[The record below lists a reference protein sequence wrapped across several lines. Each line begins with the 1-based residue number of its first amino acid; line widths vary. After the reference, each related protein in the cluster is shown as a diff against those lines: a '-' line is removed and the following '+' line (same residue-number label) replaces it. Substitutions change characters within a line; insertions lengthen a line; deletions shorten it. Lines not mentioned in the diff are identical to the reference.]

1 MFDTRNVMY
10 NGREWRTRIIFDNG
24 TTKFDETTI
33 CSWEITCEQDTSK
46 IIGATQ
52 GKQLE
57 VVLLADVGT
66 NLNGTFKLE
75 VGEYYY
81 DKVEEKYKT
90 YWFNMGQYWKV
101 ESVEQRD
108 SQTVCLTAFDP
119 MVYLFGEDKYREGGN
134 STEITTNQLK
144 AHIEQKYGIMI
155 DATIPEFTIMNPY
168 LETYR
173 DCISYLAMISS
184 SNAFFKNDSMTIKF
198 VPLVPKATPDLAID
212 GEFYYNISFDRSEFE
227 VKKIELDI
235 GTGFGYSRGEGTTD
249 ETVTLQMPYA
259 TQLITDEIYN
269 NLNGY
274 TQEGIS
280 CKFLAHPALESFDTL
295 KLTDVYGNVHLTEI
309 NGYKL
314 SFSGGLSME
323 LNTQIMSANN
333 TTTNYVESTLRTK
346 IQIEA
351 DKILSIVEAE
361 YQKKEATLIVSASK
375 ENIVVVLDEDNTPSK
390 TTEFSITFTVFK
402 NKTNEEIPCVI
413 KNITLSDDNL
423 TAEYSN
429 TSPVLTLNANTDR
442 VFTSEEGYIDCIIE
456 TTEGDVYKRLFW
468 STTINTIENSL
479 IVLSATTQMFTREN
493 ALAEWTPSSITVTAN
508 CSLCELTGWKY
519 SIDNGTSFIDAV
531 SGSNGLTIG
540 SNTITIAN
548 DSDLFNDTKN
558 VIIKAITD
566 SGVSDSIT
574 ISQTGDTDMIYV
586 LLSNE
591 NHTFVASSDGKAIP
605 TSIDIEVMGYK
616 GNYEAPVTI
625 GSISNIPTGMSV
637 SISGNIITISVDNT
651 FTKLNGTLTIPITCE
666 GISFKKTFS
675 YSLSVSGGRGVS
687 TVDNY
692 YLASSLKKGVTV
704 DTEGWSLEVP
714 ELTSDLPYLWNYEVT
729 TFTDNSTTTTEP
741 ALIGTYSEDG
751 KGIDSIVEYY
761 LISSK
766 STGITTSS
774 SGWSTTIPT
783 LTAENKYL
791 WNYEEIVYTDGTSDT
806 TDPVV
811 IGVYGDKGEN
821 ASWVKIETTS
831 QVFKLIGTSY
841 SPSTITLS
849 PTFNNSTYSKWQYS
863 TNNGSTWTNVTSGSN
878 GLTISSNKLII
889 ANTCSLFTDSINVLQ
904 FKVTGTNN
912 AVDIMSIMRIQDGVD
927 AFSVILDNEAHTFT
941 ANYEGYAMAQEIT
954 LGLLGYVGDDSCNL
968 TVGTITGQPTGLT
981 TTINNNN
988 TTAPSIKIT
997 VSANVMNTRSGVLNI
1012 PVSTTYNGK
1021 SYSCNKKFSYSLSLD
1036 GTPASSCKINA
1047 SSNVFMSGDGGTT
1060 YSPST
1065 LTFTGSFVEC
1075 SFSKWQYLDTVVGA
1089 WKNVSSG
1096 SNGFTL
1102 SGNNLIL
1109 AVTSSL
1115 FNEKGGTIS
1124 IRLITDK
1131 SGVYDTIT
1139 VSKITQIDDISKD
1152 LENIRSEIT
1161 QTNYNW
1167 KASFSTANATNM
1179 LFDGDFDKPISKCN
1193 WAILNS
1199 NSTME
1204 YSTVN
1209 AYPFYENHVSLA
1221 TRFKYNTECGIQYSL
1236 DLELK
1241 ANTDYVYQAYIY
1253 VDDDSLISSSEN
1265 MPLSYWTWT
1274 GDNPSNM
1281 NSTTS
1286 DIIDYSQIL
1295 YSGRYNLVYVH
1306 FKTKD
1311 LEEAIKCR
1319 LFIKGKTNKSGNV
1332 QVLYTREVCFRERD
1346 TVAPYCGNSN
1356 EVIAG
1361 VTTIDMNGV
1370 TVEHTLCNTRTEMT
1384 ANGFYVIGKDDN
1396 QEDITVAELGSK
1408 EAWSQLKVDKVFA
1421 NNIEN
1426 IYEGD
1431 ANLYVDHSATVAGDG
1446 TSDKPFNSFAQLKE
1460 HLEANPVINKDL
1472 YITVRDPG
1480 FVINEQLRLDRLKG
1494 TGFIKITLEDTLV
1507 IANLGNGQFCMEFHQ
1522 IPKWVWITSGREFGS
1537 STTGAVLQDGGD
1549 GNGHGIYATD
1559 VDRLEIDSLTIACK
1573 NYGILTE
1580 RSYVYTWH
1588 VDFGKCYNA
1597 IELRYQSIYYS
1608 SDDVGSCADFVRL
1621 RSGSFAYWGCGTV
1634 RPEGAVQESNGLY
1647 YDHGKTLTPTAS
1659 CRYPSRNPEPP
1670 ASSEQLYTY
1679 TYDWTSHKTYQYQW
1693 SNWGDSDCKQGSWGY
1708 GLRGGHMFFDISTLR
1723 SQMTGTVQDGNTIT
1737 LTRAGSGGLSSPA
1750 NVYIN
1755 GSTCSSAS
1763 GTPSYGGQVLLGS
1776 LSWGEIK
1783 TFTLPKAIVQG
1794 LVNGT
1799 YNSLAVYVNS
1809 TASNCYLNITN
1820 CSITLKTKK

>member
-1 MFDTRNVMY
+1 MFDARNVMY

-24 TTKFDETTI
+24 TTIFDETTI

-134 STEITTNQLK
+134 STEITTTELK
-144 AHIEQKYGIMI
+144 AHIEQEYGITI

-212 GEFYYNISFDRSEFE
+212 GEFYYNISFDRSEFK
-227 VKKIELDI
+227 VKKIELDM
-235 GTGFGYSRGEGTTD
+235 GTGFGYSRGEGTAD

-323 LNTQIMSANN
+323 LNTQIMSASN

-361 YQKKEATLIVSASK
+361 YQKKDAILTPKASK
-375 ENIVVVLDEDNTPSK
+375 ENIVIVLDEDMTPSIDN
-390 TTEFSITFTVFK
+390 SINITFSVLK
-402 NKTNEEIPCVI
+402 NHTDEEVPCVI
-413 KNITLSDDNL
+413 KSVTLSDDNI
-423 TAEYSN
+423 TAEYTN
-429 TSPVLTLNANTDR
+429 TTNVLTIKASTSR
-442 VFTSEEGYIDCIIE
+442 VFTAEEGYIDVVIE
-456 TTEGDVYKRLFW
+456 TPEGDTYMRLFW
-468 STTINTIENSL
+468 STTINTIENPLL
-479 IVLSATTQMFTREN
+479 ILSAPTQTFTRAN
-493 ALAEWTPSSITVTAN
+493 KLANFSPSTITITASTVR
-508 CSLCELTGWKY
+508 CDVKAWKY
-519 SIDNGTSFIDAV
+519 STDNGSTFTGAV
-531 SGSNGLTIG
+531 SGSNGLTI
-540 SNTITIAN
+540 SNNKLTIAN
-548 DSDLFNDTKN
+548 NSTLFNSTKN
-558 VIIKAITD
+558 VIIKAESD
-566 SGVSDSIT
+566 EVSDTIT
-574 ISQTGDTDMIYV
+574 ISKVEDADMIYIM
-586 LLSNE
+586 LSNE
-591 NHTFVASSDGKAIP
+591 NHTFPATNDGKAVP
-605 TSIDIEVMGYK
+605 DSTTIEVYGFK
-616 GNYEAPVTI
+616 GIDEAPVTI
-625 GSISNIPTGMSV
+625 GSINGLPTGMTA
-637 SISGNIITISVDNT
+637 SINGNIITISVTNKMNT
-651 FTKLNGTLTIPITCE
+651 LSGSLNIPITCE
-666 GISFKKTFS
+666 GISFTKKFS
-675 YSLSVSGGRGVS
+675 YSLAVSGGKGISEV
-687 TVDNY
+687 VEY
-692 YLASSLKKGVTV
+692 YLATDKKTGVTV
-704 DTEGWSLEVP
+704 DDGFDTIVP
-714 ELTSDLPYLWNYEVT
+714 ELTIDFPYLWNYEVIRY
-729 TFTDNSTTTTEP
+729 TDGTEDATEP

-774 SGWSTTIPT
+774 SGWLTTIPT

-849 PTFNNSTYSKWQYS
+849 PTFNNSTYSKWLYS

-878 GLTISSNKLII
+878 GLTINKNKLII

-927 AFSVILDNEAHTFT
+927 AFTVILDNEAHTFT

-954 LGLLGYVGDDSCNL
+954 LGLLGYVGDDSCKL

-981 TTINNNN
+981 TTISNNN

-1089 WKNVSSG
+1089 WKDVSSG

-1124 IRLITDK
+1124 IRLKTDK

-1152 LENIRSEIT
+1152 LENIRSKIT

-1221 TRFKYNTECGIQYSL
+1221 TRFKYDTECGVQYSL

-1332 QVLYTREVCFRERD
+1332 QVLYIREVCFRERD

-1384 ANGFYVIGKDDN
+1384 ANGFYVIGKDSN
-1396 QEDITVAELGSK
+1396 EEDITVAELGSK

-1446 TSDKPFNSFAQLKE
+1446 TSDKPFNSFVQLKE
-1460 HLEANPVINKDL
+1460 HLEANPVINKDI
-1472 YITVRDPG
+1472 YIVVRDPG

-1507 IANLGNGQFCMEFHQ
+1507 IANAGSGQFCMEFHQ
-1522 IPKWVWITSGREFGS
+1522 IPKWVWIVSGREFGS
-1537 STTGAVLQDGGD
+1537 STTGAVLQDGGNGD
-1549 GNGHGIYATD
+1549 GHGIYATD

-1588 VDFGKCYNA
+1588 MDFGKCYNA

-1608 SDDVGSCADFVRL
+1608 SDDVGSCTDFIRL
-1621 RSGSFAYWGCGTV
+1621 KSGSFAYWGCGTV
-1634 RPEGAVQESNGLY
+1634 RPQGNVQESNGLY
-1647 YDHGKTLTPTAS
+1647 YDHGKSLTPTAS
-1659 CRYPSRNPEPP
+1659 PRYPNSNPSVP
-1670 ASSEQLYTY
+1670 STSGQTFTY

-1723 SQMTGTVQDGNTIT
+1723 SQMSGTVQDGNTIT
-1737 LTRAGSGGLSSPA
+1737 LTRAGSGGESGGA

-1755 GSTCSSAS
+1755 GSTCSSAN
-1763 GTPSYGGQVLLGS
+1763 GTPSYGGQTHLGT
-1776 LSWGEIK
+1776 LAWGETK
-1783 TFTLPKAIVQG
+1783 TFTLPKEIVQG

-1809 TASNCYLNITN
+1809 TASNCYLNIVN

>member
-119 MVYLFGEDKYREGGN
+119 MVYVFGEDKYREGGN
-134 STEITTNQLK
+134 STEITTTELK

-212 GEFYYNISFDRSEFE
+212 GEFYYNISFDRSEFK
-227 VKKIELDI
+227 VKKIELDM
-235 GTGFGYSRGEGTTD
+235 GTGFGYSRGEGTAD

-333 TTTNYVESTLRTK
+333 TTTNYVENTLRTK

-361 YQKKEATLIVSASK
+361 YQKKEATLTVSASK

-616 GNYEAPVTI
+616 GNDEAPVTI

-714 ELTSDLPYLWNYEVT
+714 ELTLELPYLWNYEVT

-761 LISSK
+761 LISAK
-766 STGITTSS
+766 KTGITTSS

-927 AFSVILDNEAHTFT
+927 AFSVILNNEAHIFT
-941 ANYEGYAMAQEIT
+941 GNYEGYAMAQEIT

-1115 FNEKGGTIS
+1115 FNEKGGTVS
-1124 IRLITDK
+1124 IRLLSDK
-1131 SGVYDTIT
+1131 SNVYDTIT
-1139 VSKITQIDDISKD
+1139 VSKLTQIDDISKD

-1179 LFDGDFDKPISKCN
+1179 LFDGDFDKPINKCN

-1361 VTTIDMNGV
+1361 VTTIDMNGI
-1370 TVEHTLCNTRTEMT
+1370 TVEHSKKDTKTEMS
-1384 ANGFYVIGKDDN
+1384 ADGFFIINSEG
-1396 QEDITVAELGSK
+1396 ERIAELSAD
-1408 EAWSQLKVDKVFA
+1408 EQWSILKADAVYA
-1421 NNIEN
+1421 QNIEN
-1426 IYEGD
+1426 IYMGVT
-1431 ANLYVDHSATVAGDG
+1431 NIYVDHAYVGDSDGSQSKPWSSFSDLNNSLKGHIINTPITINLATTGDIPERLVLSELKGDG
-1446 TSDKPFNSFAQLKE
+1446 QININLNASCIFQGGGTTESGIRLVNLNVPRIIIRGASKFNQ
-1460 HLEANPVINKDL
+1460 
-1472 YITVRDPG
+1472 
-1480 FVINEQLRLDRLKG
+1480 FV
-1494 TGFIKITLEDTLV
+1494 
-1507 IANLGNGQFCMEFHQ
+1507 
-1522 IPKWVWITSGREFGS
+1522 
-1537 STTGAVLQDGGD
+1537 
-1549 GNGHGIYATD
+1549 HGIYCTNVKYVDLQDSIYLCSKDGYGAVFDNSNGKLHLCDFTNSYTAVCARGDSRVYVQSISGNGGENNQGHCFKVMNGGIITYGATSATSIPQGSALNEGGIIKKGD
-1559 VDRLEIDSLTIACK
+1559 NTGTTTPTSSWNYPNTTTTTIATVPSTMTYTGNFNATSK
-1573 NYGILTE
+1573 
-1580 RSYVYTWH
+1580 RSY
-1588 VDFGKCYNA
+1588 
-1597 IELRYQSIYYS
+1597 SYS
-1608 SDDVGSCADFVRL
+1608 NNS
-1621 RSGSFAYWGCGTV
+1621 
-1634 RPEGAVQESNGLY
+1634 
-1647 YDHGKTLTPTAS
+1647 
-1659 CRYPSRNPEPP
+1659 
-1670 ASSEQLYTY
+1670 
-1679 TYDWTSHKTYQYQW
+1679 W
-1693 SNWGDSDCKQGSWGY
+1693 SDSDCKQGSWGY
-1708 GLRGGHMFFDISTLR
+1708 GLRGGHMFFD
-1723 SQMTGTVQDGNTIT
+1723 MTSIRNFLSGTVEDGNTIT
-1737 LTRAGSGGLSSPA
+1737 ITRANSGGLRSGVKIYVNGSSCSSP
-1750 NVYIN
+1750 
-1755 GSTCSSAS
+1755 S
-1763 GTPSYGGQVLLGS
+1763 GTPSYGDQTLLGT
-1776 LSWGEIK
+1776 LAWGETK
-1783 TFTLPKAIVQG
+1783 TFTLPKAIAQG
-1794 LVNGT
+1794 LKNGT
-1799 YNSLAVYVNS
+1799 YNSIAFYVNS
-1809 TASNCYLNITN
+1809 NASDCYANIVSCN
-1820 CSITLKTKK
+1820 ITLKVNK